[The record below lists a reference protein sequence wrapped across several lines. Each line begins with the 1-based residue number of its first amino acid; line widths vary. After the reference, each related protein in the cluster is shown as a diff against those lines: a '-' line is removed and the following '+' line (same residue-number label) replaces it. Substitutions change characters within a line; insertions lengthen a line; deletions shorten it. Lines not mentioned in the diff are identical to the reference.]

1 MRRSPSVLSPS
12 PCQGELGWL
21 ALARMV
27 TDDVAQHTT
36 SNADP
41 ARARNAPKK
50 SIAANFL
57 ILSVFDM
64 SEGSQ
69 Y

>member
-1 MRRSPSVLSPS
+1 
-12 PCQGELGWL
+12 
-21 ALARMV
+21 MV
-27 TDDVAQHTT
+27 DGIAQHTT

-50 SIAANFL
+50 SIAAILL
-57 ILSVFDM
+57 ILSVFAM

-69 Y
+69 YRPFPTTVDLSEWHKEHDGASGKDA